1 MDARSAEFAARQGT
15 VEAVLG
21 CRVHVTRDP
30 LALFTQ
36 LEDTLRFHDTLQ
48 HYLTAEHLS
57 DLAQRLRHDTVYEL
71 RDRLGATL
79 SVFWH
84 DDSLVVIG
92 PYTDAPTIESQDLET
107 LRSLGASPSLSTRY
121 RIWRTGLPIVESEFV
136 MRSAAALLAGSF
148 SGQLGFERVALDGP
162 TAPPAPSSRGTAGS
176 YSAIADR
183 YASEQAFMRAV
194 SRGDEV
200 KALAELRRLSTLP
213 ASFSYLSIPYLAPT
227 ILRIMCRIAAQ
238 RGGLAP
244 TTIEAVSQNFAQ
256 RLHRVGLTPG
266 RSDQYAEVDRMVRE
280 FCTLVR
286 QQRALPYT
294 PLVRKAVSRLT
305 SDIVGPPTQPELAA
319 HLKISSEHLGRRFKS
334 ETGLTISQFLARERI
349 SAATT
354 LLTETD
360 DRVSD
365 IAAATGYL
373 DANYFVKVFRSITGM
388 TPTEYRRTSSA

>member
-1 MDARSAEFAARQGT
+1 MEFAARQST

-30 LALFTQ
+30 ILLFTQ
-36 LEDTLRFHDTLQ
+36 LEDTLRFDDTLQ
-48 HYLTAEHLS
+48 HYLRAEHLS
-57 DLAQRLRHDTVYEL
+57 DLAQRLRRDTVYEL

-79 SVFWH
+79 SVFWC

-92 PYTDAPTIESQDLET
+92 PYTDAPTIESQDRET
-107 LRSLGASPSLSTRY
+107 LRSLGASPSLITRY
-121 RIWRTGLPIVESEFV
+121 RIWRAGLPIVDSEFV
-136 MRSAAALLAGSF
+136 MRSAAVLAGSV
-148 SGQLGFERVALDGP
+148 SGQLGFERVALEGP
-162 TAPPAPSSRGTAGS
+162 TTLPAPSSRGTAGS

-183 YASEQAFMRAV
+183 YASEQALMRAV
-194 SRGDEV
+194 SRGDEA
-200 KALAELRRLSTLP
+200 KALAALRRLSTVP
-213 ASFSYLSIPYLAPT
+213 ASFNYLSIPYLAPT

-244 TTIEAVSQNFAQ
+244 TTIEAVSQSFAQ

-266 RSDQYAEVDRMVRE
+266 RSDKYAEVDRMVRE

-305 SDIVGPPTQPELAA
+305 SDLVGPPTQPELAA
-319 HLKISSEHLGRRFKS
+319 NLKISSEHLGRRFKS

-360 DRVSD
+360 DRISD

-373 DANYFVKVFRSITGM
+373 DANYFVKVFRSVTGM
-388 TPTEYRRTSSA
+388 TPTEYRRTTPP